1 MKKRKRKRTAKLN
14 PIERAVVTAASMPAP
29 QARKVVTSLL
39 AQLTKQICP
48 SPPPKPKVTP
58 QFRARFFASLAS
70 QNLKAFSRQ
79 IHHAALAGDK
89 LFFKY
94 LAEYLKGKPI
104 RLPISEQQ
112 KKLLQLYFQNPHL
125 DSSEALKELPRFRSK
140 VHYRVEKKRA
150 LERSELMLQAW
161 RRGWLG

>member
-70 QNLKAFSRQ
+70 QNLKAF
-79 IHHAALAGDK
+79 
-89 LFFKY
+89 F
-94 LAEYLKGKPI
+94 
-104 RLPISEQQ
+104 
-112 KKLLQLYFQNPHL
+112 
-125 DSSEALKELPRFRSK
+125 
-140 VHYRVEKKRA
+140 
-150 LERSELMLQAW
+150 
-161 RRGWLG
+161 